1 MLLSEGK
8 SALEV
13 ACHVVTLLEDS
24 SLTNAGYGSNL
35 NEVGEVECDAGLMT
49 SNKFTNKIQFGAVSG
64 SKNLKN
70 PILLVKEIINYQN
83 EPRLLGRTPP
93 W

>member
-13 ACHVVTLLEDS
+13 ACHVMTILEDS
-24 SLTNAGYGSNL
+24 ALTNAGYGSNL
-35 NEVGEVECDAGLMT
+35 NEDGEVECDAGLMI
-49 SNKFTNKIQFGAVSG
+49 SNKSTNSIQFGAVSG
-64 SKNLKN
+64 SKHIKN
-70 PILLVKEIINYQN
+70 PILIAKEIIDYQN